1 MERITSRIR
10 HHFLHTPIHTTTTTN
25 CDIWEESLVRE
36 NGYVFFSDI
45 DYAGQSPAI
54 WDALDHL
61 RRMQS
66 KLMKHGE
73 ASFADEALMDDM
85 RGALRYWLD
94 HDFRNPNWWFNQ
106 IGMVSNLAAVVIVL
120 LDHLP
125 QDLIDRSAELIRRGS
140 IAGAPAIL
148 DWTGANL
155 SWGIRNTVYH
165 ALIIGDEALLRC
177 AVDRL
182 CREIHIPDH
191 PHDEGIKP
199 DMSFYQ
205 HGQILYSCGYGRS
218 FTYET
223 AHLISMLSDTP
234 FAIPAEKIAL
244 FEDFVLDG
252 QRYMMRGC
260 AVDYQTVGREI
271 ARPGALSSSAFA
283 QAADYLLHTAECR
296 RKDELAAYRTS
307 LLGGEDTFRAVK
319 YFPNSYFL
327 VHKTPD
333 FHISVKGYH
342 TIYKGTEWGLAE
354 NRLGYNLNYG
364 GVMTIMATGEEYPEL
379 NPLTDY
385 AKIPGT
391 TTPAWNDAVLWERS
405 VGDWK
410 SEAGT
415 NDDCGG
421 TAEDGYGVL
430 YMRVEHDGIAGD
442 KAYFAYPGG
451 MVCLGCGLSGPEP
464 LYTTVDQAFCPGEPF
479 DARPV
484 LRGESTVNGGM
495 RYHNLCDAPMTA
507 EAKTVRGAWS
517 RNSPAQSQDE
527 VTGCVFLCY
536 IDHTVHDSYAY
547 AITAQNGTADDI
559 VSVVNTHAEQR
570 VTFADGTSLAVLR
583 DENGCRIERCRIE
596 VTH

>member
-1 MERITSRIR
+1 MESIIARIR
-10 HHFLHTPIHTTTTTN
+10 SHFLHNPIHTTTTTN
-25 CDIWEESLVRE
+25 CDIWEETLVRE
-36 NGYVFFSDI
+36 DGLVYFSDI
-45 DYAGQSPAI
+45 DYGGQSPAI

-61 RRMQS
+61 RRMQTT
-66 KLMKHGE
+66 LMKTGE
-73 ASFADEALMDDM
+73 AAFADAALMEDM

-94 HDFRNPNWWFNQ
+94 HDFTNPNWWFNQ

-120 LDHLP
+120 LDHLTD
-125 QDLIDRSAELIRRGS
+125 DLISRAADLIRRGS

-165 ALIIGDEALLRC
+165 ALIIRDEALLRV

-182 CREIHIPDH
+182 SREIFIPAH

-223 AHLISMLSDTP
+223 ALLISMLSGSR

-271 ARPGALSSSAFA
+271 ARPGALKSDAFA
-283 QAADYLLHTAECR
+283 QAADALLHTSECR
-296 RKDELAAYRTS
+296 RRDALAAYKAS
-307 LLGGEDTFRAVK
+307 LSGGADTFRSTK

-327 VHKTPD
+327 VHKTPE

-364 GVMTIMATGEEYPEL
+364 GVMTMMATGDEYSEL

-391 TTPAWNDAVLWERS
+391 TAPAWDDAVLWEHS
-405 VGDWK
+405 VGDWM
-410 SEAGT
+410 SESGS
-415 NDDCGG
+415 NDDCDGW
-421 TAEDGYGVL
+421 AEDGYGVL
-430 YMRVEHDGIAGD
+430 YMRLEHDGIAGY
-442 KAYFAYPGG
+442 KAYFAYPDG

-464 LYTTVDQAFCPGEPF
+464 LYTTVDQAFRDGERF
-479 DARPV
+479 DAALIGCGACV
-484 LRGESTVNGGM
+484 TNGGFA
-495 RYHNLCDAPMTA
+495 YHNLGEAPMTA
-507 EAKTVRGAWS
+507 EAKEVCGAWN
-517 RNSPAQSQDE
+517 RNSPAQSSE
-527 VTGCVFLCY
+527 PVFGNVFRAW
-536 IDHTVHDSYAY
+536 IDHQTTDHYEY
-547 AITAQNGTADDI
+547 AITARHGNPDSITAI
-559 VSVVNTHAEQR
+559 VNTPQEQR

-583 DENGCRIERCRIE
+583 EIGVCRISVER
-596 VTH
+596 